1 MGDLM
6 IGIDLGSRNVKII
19 QMEEKQIINKNIYN
33 TIDFY
38 RKYGEKGSGSLKINL
53 QELGF
58 KEDDIVATGY
68 GKITVQV
75 DGAEHIP
82 EIQAHVKGA
91 IYQTGLENFTLLDIG
106 GQDTKIIQVRNS
118 KIADFMTN
126 DRCAASSGRYMEN
139 MAHILGITME
149 ELSKHYKEPVEIS
162 STCAIFGETEIIGR
176 IVEGYSTERLAAAIN
191 YAVYRRFSSML
202 KKLKSD
208 SIVLSGGGSLNDAI
222 AKIIETELSTQ
233 TVSLSEPQFNGAI
246 GCCVK

>member
-1 MGDLM
+1 M
-6 IGIDLGSRNVKII
+6 GSRNVKII